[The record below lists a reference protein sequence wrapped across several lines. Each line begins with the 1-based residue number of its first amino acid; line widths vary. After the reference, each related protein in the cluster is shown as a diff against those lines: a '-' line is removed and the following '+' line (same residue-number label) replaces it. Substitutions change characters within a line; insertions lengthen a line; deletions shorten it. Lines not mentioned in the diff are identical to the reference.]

1 MCARHYA
8 YTIIIYIVRFDVRVL
23 IKPKMPGSGSLGC
36 TFETVQVLPALD
48 PDDFACSGIETKQ
61 VNVDPTVACT
71 MGI

>member
-1 MCARHYA
+1 MCTCHYV
-8 YTIIIYIVRFDVRVL
+8 YTIITWYALLFGIL
-23 IKPKMPGSGSLGC
+23 IKSKMSGSGSLGC
-36 TFETVQVLPALD
+36 TFETIQVLPALD